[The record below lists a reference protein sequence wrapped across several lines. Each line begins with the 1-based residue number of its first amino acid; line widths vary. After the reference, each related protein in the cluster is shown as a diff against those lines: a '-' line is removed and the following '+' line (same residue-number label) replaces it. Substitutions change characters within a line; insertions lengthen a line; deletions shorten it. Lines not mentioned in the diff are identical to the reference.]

1 MPIGL
6 GIASSHGSP
15 AFLQSAEQWE
25 NYYSKVL
32 QNAPAAPQAAGE
44 TAEVLD
50 GWVGRIQN
58 GFDTLK
64 KQLEDYGA
72 ELLII
77 IGGDQ
82 TEMFDL
88 SHVPNLMMYIGDSA
102 WGYNTPVGALAPR
115 GVKQE
120 YNEADL
126 VRFKVDRET
135 SEMLLNKLVSE
146 EGFDVSFST
155 EQQNLGKEG
164 MGLPHAFHRPTPKI
178 IPGFEI
184 PTVIVYENT
193 YSPPAIRADRC
204 YEFGKTLAR
213 LLKDDPRKIAIY
225 GSGGLSHAFWP
236 ATGWVDEEMDRWVLD
251 QFATS
256 NGEATT
262 ALYGFDGKNMRGG
275 TGEIRSW
282 ITVAGAMSEAG
293 ARATVVDY
301 LPAAH
306 AIHGIAFAYWQPSAS
321 KVAAAV

>member
-6 GIASSHGSP
+6 GLASSHGSP

-25 NYYSKVL
+25 SYYNRVL
-32 QNAPAAPQAAGE
+32 QNSPVAPQAAGE
-44 TAEVLD
+44 TPEVLE
-50 GWVGRIQN
+50 GWVGRIQR

-64 KQLEDYGA
+64 QQLEDYGA

-88 SHVPNLMMYIGDSA
+88 SHVPNLMMFIGDSA
-102 WGYNTPVGALAPR
+102 WGYNTPATALAPR
-115 GVKQE
+115 GQKQE
-120 YNEADL
+120 YLEEDL

-155 EQQNLGKEG
+155 QQQNLGRPG
-164 MGLPHAFHRPTPKI
+164 MGLPHAFHRPTPKLMPGLD
-178 IPGFEI
+178 IPV
-184 PTVIVYENT
+184 VILYENT

-204 YEFGKTLAR
+204 YELGKTLAR
-213 LLKDDPRKIAIY
+213 LLENDPRKIAIY

-251 QFATS
+251 QFAS
-256 NGEATT
+256 GNGEATT
-262 ALYGFDGKNMRGG
+262 ALYGFDGRNMRGG

-282 ITVAGAMSEAG
+282 ITVAGAMSPTG

-301 LPAAH
+301 IPAAH
-306 AIHGIAFAYWQPSAS
+306 AIHGIAFAYWTPAS
-321 KVAAAV
+321 SLVTV